1 MSGGLDELHL
11 FPRWPAPGHG
21 LSATQCCSI
30 SGPARLPLPHTTPGT
45 AYPRGAGQRGDRTAL
60 DFRAVQAGKQVPL
73 LFPREEKLRLAVLF
87 GRPPTLASPVYPTF
101 LFSQNE
107 SRSIVSDSLRPHG
120 RYSSWNSPGQNTG
133 VGRLSCLQ
141 GMFPTQGS
149 NPGFLHCRQI
159 LNQLSHREAC

>member
-73 LFPREEKLRLAVLF
+73 LFPREEKLRLALLF
-87 GRPPTLASPVYPTF
+87 GLPHLPVLPK
-101 LFSQNE
+101 
-107 SRSIVSDSLRPHG
+107 
-120 RYSSWNSPGQNTG
+120 
-133 VGRLSCLQ
+133 
-141 GMFPTQGS
+141 
-149 NPGFLHCRQI
+149 
-159 LNQLSHREAC
+159 